1 MKKNFYL
8 LSIFMMATVQT
19 VFGKEDP
26 TVTLEQTIVSMD
38 SFGSSPHRTAKNVR
52 VVTKEEIKEKGALNV
67 EDALKGIPGLLI
79 RNLDGAPP
87 VIDLRG
93 SGMASSLTST
103 LLLLNG
109 VPLSGVR
116 VFDVNSIPVSEIER
130 IEIIQGGG
138 ALMYGDGA
146 AGGVVNIITQTM
158 KNKKYY
164 GNVDLEYGSW
174 KTGRIHLGIG
184 GQMNKNFS
192 LQASYSGY
200 SSMDWRDRAHGID
213 MMSGKTFDY
222 RHKKDRKDSFWLSGK
237 KEGKDQSIELRYSH
251 MKSKDYF
258 TTFLNKKQ
266 YEENPKQAGITGN
279 YIEDVTDIW
288 NLSYR
293 KKWSDKL
300 DFLLYGGYHHGKNE
314 NQHFLMEEYF
324 VTPQIKYLYGN
335 NSYVIVGG
343 DIRNGKRE
351 WKDTFLSNGKKAP
364 NDTRKSK
371 ALYLMNKIAVKNW
384 EFTQGY
390 RRERVNYDYTSKV
403 YGPVWNL
410 LEANPVSSTSSNNNS
425 FELGVNYLYSD
436 SGNLYFNYTN
446 SMRTP
451 SIGDMEAWTGDVKT
465 KKDSIY
471 ELGWR
476 DYLANTL
483 FSTSIFWMDTRNEV
497 YYDKTGLYQVK
508 TRNFD
513 GKTRRRGAQ
522 ISLIHYLDKLSLR
535 ENISYIHPKIE
546 SGIYQG
552 KTFPAV
558 PKWIVNLGASYHVT
572 EQFHINT
579 DVYYQSKAY
588 ADDDFKNEFSKENS
602 YTTWDLHLSYR
613 FQNGMEIYGG
623 AKNLLDKKY
632 AHSVAIMRSPFA
644 SQKVYHPANG
654 RNVYVGFKYRF

>member
-1 MKKNFYL
+1 M
-8 LSIFMMATVQT
+8 
-19 VFGKEDP
+19 
-26 TVTLEQTIVSMD
+26 
-38 SFGSSPHRTAKNVR
+38 
-52 VVTKEEIKEKGALNV
+52 NV

-93 SGMASSLTST
+93 AGMASSLTST

-184 GQMNKNFS
+184 GQMEKNFS

-213 MMSGKTFDY
+213 MSGKTFDY

-266 YEENPKQAGITGN
+266 YEENPKQAGMTGN

-288 NLSYR
+288 NLSYH

-335 NSYVIVGG
+335 NSYVIVSG

-351 WKDTFLSNGKKAP
+351 WKDTFLLNGKKAP
-364 NDTRKSK
+364 NDTRK
-371 ALYLMNKIAVKNW
+371 
-384 EFTQGY
+384 
-390 RRERVNYDYTSKV
+390 
-403 YGPVWNL
+403 
-410 LEANPVSSTSSNNNS
+410 
-425 FELGVNYLYSD
+425 
-436 SGNLYFNYTN
+436 
-446 SMRTP
+446 
-451 SIGDMEAWTGDVKT
+451 
-465 KKDSIY
+465 
-471 ELGWR
+471 
-476 DYLANTL
+476 
-483 FSTSIFWMDTRNEV
+483 
-497 YYDKTGLYQVK
+497 
-508 TRNFD
+508 
-513 GKTRRRGAQ
+513 
-522 ISLIHYLDKLSLR
+522 
-535 ENISYIHPKIE
+535 
-546 SGIYQG
+546 
-552 KTFPAV
+552 
-558 PKWIVNLGASYHVT
+558 
-572 EQFHINT
+572 
-579 DVYYQSKAY
+579 SKAY

-602 YTTWDLHLSYR
+602 YTTWDLHLSYH